1 MEKGGAMVMIFL
13 EDLNIIDPEPQPE

>member
-13 EDLNIIDPEPQPE
+13 EDLNINDPEPQPE